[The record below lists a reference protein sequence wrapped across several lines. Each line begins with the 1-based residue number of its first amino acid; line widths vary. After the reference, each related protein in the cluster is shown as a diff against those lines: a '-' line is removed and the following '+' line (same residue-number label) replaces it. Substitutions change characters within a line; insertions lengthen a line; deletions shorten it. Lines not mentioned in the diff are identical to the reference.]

1 MSLRTF
7 LVFGDLHGRILHAFK
22 LAAVWAR
29 EHETHL
35 DGLLQVGDL
44 GYFPDLSRLDKA
56 TRRHAAGDSTELGA
70 QDIVTQ
76 NPLADEVF
84 ADPDCPPT
92 LWFTAGNHEDHDA
105 LTDCANAA
113 GQQTDCVVDAYCKV
127 RCIKDGRIL
136 AIDNGPSVGALW
148 GVDGDSANCR
158 KNLPERGY
166 IRQRSADQL
175 LAEPFD
181 VLLTH
186 DAPLDAKRIG
196 YGSET
201 IAAVIGLAQP
211 AFAFF
216 GHYHGQGSRAPADF
230 GRTEVYHLSGMEL
243 SGRNGNAEPGSVGV
257 LTWSDNFRRFEFLN
271 EEWLRT
277 FTRHNWRWR

>member
-1 MSLRTF
+1 MPLRTF

-29 EHETHL
+29 EHDMRV

-56 TRRHAAGDSTELGA
+56 TRRHAADDPTELGA
-70 QDIVTQ
+70 QDIVFP

-84 ADPDCPPT
+84 ADPDCPTT

-105 LTDCANAA
+105 LTECANAA
-113 GQQTDCVVDAYCKV
+113 GPQPDCVVDAYCKA
-127 RCIKDGRIL
+127 RCIRDGRIL
-136 AIDNGPSVGALW
+136 AIEDGPSVGALW
-148 GVDGDSANCR
+148 GVDGDGANCR

-166 IRQRSADQL
+166 IRERSANKL
-175 LAEPFD
+175 LAGPLD

-186 DAPLDAKRIG
+186 DAPLDAKRVG
-196 YGSET
+196 YGSEA

-216 GHYHGQGSRAPADF
+216 GHYHGQGARVAADF
-230 GRTEVYHLSGMEL
+230 GRTEVYHLSGFEL
-243 SGRNGNAEPGSVGV
+243 SCRDDNAETGSVGA
-257 LTWSDNFRRFEFLN
+257 LTWSDSTRQFDFLN
-271 EEWLRT
+271 EDWLRT
-277 FTRHNWRWR
+277 FTLHNWRCR